1 VFKKGF
7 ATRTQWKMGDYSN
20 PAAMYGTTAA
30 NIGANTDP
38 SRVPA
43 AGDRVSG
50 PFKLTGLTAQ
60 SKGSNVSSC
69 RCLLS
74 LPAAG
79 AFLFHGSQS
88 PNLPCSRT
96 DDVARVFAERS
107 LGTLGPT
114 TFDRSSG
121 PTDALFLCS

>member
-1 VFKKGF
+1 MQKEVFKKGF

-60 SKGSNVSSC
+60 SKGSNVSSR

-74 LPAAG
+74 LTAAG
-79 AFLFHGSQS
+79 AFLVHGPQS
-88 PNLPCSRT
+88 PYSLP
-96 DDVARVFAERS
+96 VVG
-107 LGTLGPT
+107 LMTLPVCLLNAAW
-114 TFDRSSG
+114 RH
-121 PTDALFLCS
+121 